1 MGIII
6 YNIFQTLN
14 KIGLTREGFPI
25 LNASEKFSRRDNYK
39 KSILKPPD
47 YYGRCEEL
55 ED

>member
-1 MGIII
+1 MSLYRG
-6 YNIFQTLN
+6 
-14 KIGLTREGFPI
+14 GFSI